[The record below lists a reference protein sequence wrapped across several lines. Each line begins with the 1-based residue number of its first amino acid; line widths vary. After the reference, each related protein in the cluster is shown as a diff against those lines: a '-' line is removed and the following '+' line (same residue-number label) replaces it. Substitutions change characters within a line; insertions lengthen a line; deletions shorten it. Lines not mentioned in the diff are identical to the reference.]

1 MIHVPGGVCDPTS
14 AFALQELQVR
24 HPGEIAI
31 GKYASAKT
39 EGMGVLAKEIEERH
53 DHVDT
58 VIANPVVCL
67 DIALFGDRPHM

>member
-1 MIHVPGGVCDPTS
+1 M
-14 AFALQELQVR
+14 
-24 HPGEIAI
+24 
-31 GKYASAKT
+31 GKYTSAKT
-39 EGMGVLAKEIEERH
+39 DGMGVFAKVIEERH